1 MSRFNLDDYTEVKDR
16 IPLFLADHPD
26 GRIVTEL
33 VHLDFASSP
42 AVCVVKASLYR
53 DHEASEPMAT
63 GLAYEREAGMINKT
77 SFIENCET
85 SAIGRA
91 CANAD
96 YAGGK
101 RPSREEMEK
110 VERAEAA
117 LQAQGEKAA
126 RTTSMWQSEIDALVE
141 RVRVLYAEETGKA
154 RQAAD
159 AAIRERDISR
169 LEAAI
174 THKENAA

>member
-53 DHEASEPMAT
+53 DHEASHPMAT
-63 GLAYEREAGMINKT
+63 GLAYEREAGMVNKT
-77 SFIENCET
+77 SFVENCET

-117 LQAQGEKAA
+117 LQAQVETA
-126 RTTSMWQSEIDALVE
+126 EIQIDELIEA
-141 RVRVLYAEETGKA
+141 VRFLYADESGKA

-169 LEAAI
+169 LKAAI
-174 THKENAA
+174 NHKEKAA